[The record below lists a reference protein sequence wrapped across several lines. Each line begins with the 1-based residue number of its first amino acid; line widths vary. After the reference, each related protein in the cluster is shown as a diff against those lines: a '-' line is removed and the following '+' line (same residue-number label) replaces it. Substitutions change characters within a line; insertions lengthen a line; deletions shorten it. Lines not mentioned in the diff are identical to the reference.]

1 MQPVEF
7 EFIYMFNLSSKTG
20 ILFQDIRQTQTPC
33 AIKTFALNS
42 RKLFLRLFALIYSE
56 LVPFWVMY
64 FSHNNLSLSP
74 THFIIHELCNT
85 LSISNKHT
93 K

>member
-33 AIKTFALNS
+33 AIKRFALNS
-42 RKLFLRLFALIYSE
+42 RKLFLRLFALIYYVLFTQQPIPLPYTFYHS
-56 LVPFWVMY
+56 
-64 FSHNNLSLSP
+64 
-74 THFIIHELCNT
+74 
-85 LSISNKHT
+85 
-93 K
+93 